1 MKKLVATTAILISS
15 IVQAN
20 PATDVL
26 ETSVSCGKPVEIFT
40 DLQERLNMK
49 PFAKGAGNMFVES
62 WEAGLLTYPAK
73 IRILVDSDRKNWSVI
88 STITYEGVRLS
99 CVVAG
104 GSDFESNFTLTDPE
118 LIGDGI

>member
-1 MKKLVATTAILISS
+1 MKKLVATTAILLSS
-15 IVQAN
+15 IAQAN

-26 ETSVSCGKPVEIFT
+26 ETNVSCGKPVEIFT

-49 PFAKGAGNMFVES
+49 PFAKGTGNMFIES
-62 WEAGLLTYPAK
+62 WEEGLLTYPAK
-73 IRILVDSDRKNWSVI
+73 IRILVDPNRTNWAVV

-99 CVVAG
+99 CVVSG
-104 GSDFESNFTLTDPE
+104 GSDFESNFELTDSE